1 MNALTPHAEARTM
14 QSVRPSGEP
23 SLSRSLALD
32 LERMTDPDP
41 AARALRH
48 FDPHAFTPA
57 QRAEAS
63 WAAERYRELMA
74 PVTRA
79 QLVAWLG
86 AVNAACRNPQDPEDF
101 QVRISAIGQ
110 DCAHLPGA
118 CFMQESRRALYGETR
133 FFPSAGDVLAVLE
146 PLAKRLQGKL
156 AALERIA
163 AEPVGPGVTHEG
175 KRVAPSAEVVA
186 EVGAKLSALRQELA
200 AKREDLPAGSEG
212 RAVTPRHLSP
222 AALAEGYRA
231 QVARGGPF
239 AQAAQE
245 RLKRLL
251 QESKAGAINEGRGGV

>member
-1 MNALTPHAEARTM
+1 MNALTPHAEARAM
-14 QSVRPSGEP
+14 QSVRTSGEP
-23 SLSRSLALD
+23 NLSRSLALD
-32 LERMTDPDP
+32 LDRMTDPDP

-48 FDPHAFTPA
+48 FDPHSFSPA

-74 PVTRA
+74 PVTRP

-118 CFMQESRRALYGETR
+118 CFTQESRRALYGETR

-146 PLAKRLQGKL
+146 PVAKRLRDKL

-163 AEPVGPGVTHEG
+163 AEPVGPGITHEG

-186 EVGAKLSALRQELA
+186 QVGAKLSALRQELA
-200 AKREDLPAGSEG
+200 GRREDLPAGSEG
-212 RAVTPRHLSP
+212 RAMTPLHLTP
-222 AALAEGYRA
+222 AALAESYRK
-231 QVARGGPF
+231 QVAGGGPM
-239 AQAAQE
+239 AGAAAA
-245 RLKRLL
+245 RLRALGKLHGA
-251 QESKAGAINEGRGGV
+251 KAGARA